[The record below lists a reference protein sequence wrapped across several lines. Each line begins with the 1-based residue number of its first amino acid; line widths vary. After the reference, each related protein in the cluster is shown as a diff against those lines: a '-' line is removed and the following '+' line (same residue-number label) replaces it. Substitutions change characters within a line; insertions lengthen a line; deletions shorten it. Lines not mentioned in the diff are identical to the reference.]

1 MRINRTELQKNLAE
15 LGFEQINEMCPRSE
29 LRNIIYFDDEEDIVI
44 IIDDRGYEWLGDF
57 DIFGEGKI
65 YFPSELSVVGRIT

>member
-1 MRINRTELQKNLAE
+1 MRNYGTELEKNLRE
-15 LGFEQINEMCPRSE
+15 LSFKQINKMYPSE

-44 IIDDRGYEWLGDF
+44 IVDNRGHEWLGDF

-65 YFPSELSVVGRIT
+65 YFPSGLTVVGKIS